1 MALYMIYDVC
11 SHFNS
16 LKFSSFISNLDIR
29 SLVLP
34 KFSRRFHE
42 LFTAGLFAASSYVLL
57 RMGAEEPIDKKWFK
71 KDQRESERKTGS
83 YVNSRE
89 DAMFTIDMSV
99 GIKPIILVDI

>member
-1 MALYMIYDVC
+1 MADLTTNPGEPPLLGFNLQGFLYMALYMIYDVC

-57 RMGAEEPIDKKWFK
+57 RMGAEEPIDKKWF
-71 KDQRESERKTGS
+71 
-83 YVNSRE
+83 
-89 DAMFTIDMSV
+89 
-99 GIKPIILVDI
+99 